1 MSQQNLSTSSFKR
14 FCIRIALPL
23 LVGIFGVGYLFSWLF
38 EKQVIL
44 NSQINGAYKINRII
58 NENNPEETP
67 ILGSSRA
74 LCAFIPDILGD
85 NYFNYGLSNAQDDV
99 ILFFLREEMKK
110 KKTNPMIVI
119 NLDIDGLT
127 RSIGD
132 ISYYLYNS
140 NYGPVQEL
148 LKDEYKPH
156 FKVPFVKYYGYFE
169 EYFKYMLNDRMNL
182 TKYTNKGASS
192 EKNVLT
198 EKKFQELIRKREKT
212 TIIFKNDPELLREFN
227 RIFDENPHRFFV
239 FVVSPYHPSYF
250 TNYRN
255 YDEMKKFLADWD
267 ARENVKVYDFS
278 NTEMPDSMLVN
289 TSHVNY
295 LGAIKF
301 SEILK
306 DSLGHLRTEEKEF
319 LAGYKQV
326 GK

>member
-14 FCIRIALPL
+14 FCLRIALPL
-23 LVGIFGVGYLFSWLF
+23 LVGIFGAGFIFSWLF
-38 EKQVIL
+38 ERQVIL

-74 LCAFIPDILGD
+74 LCAFIPDIIGE

-99 ILFFLREEMKK
+99 ILFFLKEEMKK

-140 NYGPVQEL
+140 NYQPVRQL
-148 LKDEYKPH
+148 LKDEYRPH
-156 FKVPFVKYYGYFE
+156 FKIPFVKYYGYYE

-198 EKKFQELIRKREKT
+198 EKKFQELIKKRENT
-212 TIIFKNDPELLREFN
+212 TIIFKNDPELLNEFN
-227 RIFDENPHRFFV
+227 KIFAENPDRFFV

-267 ARENVKVYDFS
+267 AKENVKVYDFS
-278 NTEMPDSMLVN
+278 NTQMPDSMLVN

-306 DSLGHLRTEEKEF
+306 DSLVHLKAEEKEF
-319 LAGYKQV
+319 LAGYK
-326 GK
+326 